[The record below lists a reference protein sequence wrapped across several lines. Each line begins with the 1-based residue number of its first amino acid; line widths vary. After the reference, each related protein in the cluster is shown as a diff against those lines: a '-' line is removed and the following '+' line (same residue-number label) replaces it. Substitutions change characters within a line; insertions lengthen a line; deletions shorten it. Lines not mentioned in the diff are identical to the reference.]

1 MNILQLTAVIS
12 MLSLGL
18 TACGG
23 GGGDDNSTKNTA
35 AETPNETVA
44 TTPSTP
50 TSEAPVTA
58 EKKMQNIVVDKNYDF
73 STSYTLPTNIDI
85 SQHTDKR
92 AFIGFYTDWSTN
104 EAGDNIP
111 NPASQ
116 LVLQTTDDGVF
127 NNDLQIGKHQ
137 NQLLFVVLFTE
148 SNLSTITK
156 LYDIAPEQTLNY
168 P

>member
-1 MNILQLTAVIS
+1 MKILHITVAIS
-12 MLSLGL
+12 ILALGL

-23 GGGDDNSTKNTA
+23 GGGDGDNSTNNTA
-35 AETPNETVA
+35 AETPNESVA
-44 TTPSTP
+44 TTPTIP
-50 TSEAPVTA
+50 APAVA
-58 EKKMQNIVVDKNYDF
+58 EKTMQDIVVDKNYDF

-85 SQHTDKR
+85 TQHTDKR

-104 EAGDNIP
+104 EAGDKIP

-127 NNDLQIGKHQ
+127 NNDLRIGKHQ
-137 NQLLFVVLFTE
+137 IQLLFVVLFTD
-148 SNLSTITK
+148 SHLSTITK
-156 LYDIAPEQTLNY
+156 LYDIAPEQVLNY